1 MVIIKLAY
9 RNLVGA
15 GLRTW
20 LNVGILSFI
29 YVLIIWHQ
37 GLFNGM
43 LEQATRNTIMD
54 EVGGGQYWVDGYDP
68 FDPFTLDDSHGPVPD
83 VLAAMVTDRKAAP
96 ILIRQGTIYPEGRVQ
111 SVLIKGID
119 AEQDVL
125 NIDTRPLADE
135 EIDLPILIGPLMA
148 RKNGLDVGDTLTLRW
163 RDAHGVFDA
172 TDGEIVGIM
181 DTQVPTIDSGQ
192 IWVPLSRLGRMM
204 ALENEATLIVVDPAV
219 AVPADPDGWEFKD
232 HGFLLKDIRDVVKT
246 KRIGGSVIYIILL
259 FMALLAV
266 FDSQV
271 LAIFRRRKEIGT
283 LMALGMIRAR
293 VVALFTLEGAMHGIL
308 GVALAAVYGIPILM
322 VSAGIGIPLPGRADD
337 YGFAISSR
345 LFPVY
350 STWLLAG
357 TVAIVMLTVTVV
369 SYLPSRRIS
378 KMNPTEALKGKRS

>member
-1 MVIIKLAY
+1 MMIFKLAY

-37 GLFNGM
+37 GLFIGM
-43 LEQATRNTIMD
+43 LEQASRDTIMD
-54 EVGGGQYWVDGYDP
+54 EVGGGQYWIDGYDP
-68 FDPFTLDDSHGPVPD
+68 YDPFTIDDGHGPVPD
-83 VLAAMVTDRKAAP
+83 ALASLADDQKAAP
-96 ILIRQGTIYPEGRVQ
+96 ILIRQGTIYPEGRAQ

-119 AEQDVL
+119 PRQEVL
-125 NIDTRPLADE
+125 GIDTSPLASE
-135 EIDLPILIGPLMA
+135 ETDLPILIGPLTA
-148 RKNGLDVGDTLTLRW
+148 QKNGLSVGDTLTLRW
-163 RDAHGVFDA
+163 RDANGVFDA

-181 DTQVPTIDSGQ
+181 DTNVPAIDTGQ
-192 IWVPLSRLGRMM
+192 IWVPLSRLGRMV
-204 ALENEATLIVVDPAV
+204 ALENEATIIVLGQAV
-219 AVPADPDGWEFKD
+219 ERPADPAGWDFKD
-232 HGFLLKDIRDVVKT
+232 HDFLLKDIHDIVKS
-246 KRIGGSVIYIILL
+246 KRIGGSIIYMILL

-283 LMALGMIRAR
+283 LMALGLIRTR

-308 GVALAAVYGIPILM
+308 GIALAAVYGIPILI
-322 VSAGIGIPLPGRADD
+322 VSAGYGIPIPVSAKD

-350 STWLLAG
+350 SAWLLAG
-357 TVAIVMLTVTVV
+357 TVAVVMLTVTIV

-378 KMNPTEALKGKRS
+378 KMKPTEALKGKRS

>member
-37 GLFNGM
+37 GLFIGM
-43 LEQATRNTIMD
+43 LEQASRNTIMD
-54 EVGGGQYWVDGYDP
+54 EVGGGQYWIDGYDP
-68 FDPFTLDDSHGPVPD
+68 YDPFTLDDGHGSVPD
-83 VLAAMVTDRKAAP
+83 ALASLVAGKKAAP

-119 AEQDVL
+119 PEQEVL
-125 NIDTRPLADE
+125 GIDTRPLADE
-135 EIDLPILIGPLMA
+135 ETDLPILIGPLTA
-148 RKNGLDVGDTLTLRW
+148 QKNNLDVGDTLTLRW
-163 RDAHGVFDA
+163 RDANGVFDA

-181 DTQVPTIDSGQ
+181 DTNVPAIDTGQ
-192 IWVPLSRLGRMM
+192 IWVPLSQLGRMV
-204 ALENEATLIVVDPAV
+204 ALENEATIIVLGQAVDRLVDLA
-219 AVPADPDGWEFKD
+219 GWDFKD
-232 HGFLLKDIRDVVKT
+232 HAFLLKDIRDVVKS
-246 KRIGGSVIYIILL
+246 KRIGGSIIYIILL

-283 LMALGMIRAR
+283 LMALGMIRAK
-293 VVALFTLEGAMHGIL
+293 VVALFTLEGAMNGIL
-308 GVALAAVYGIPILM
+308 GIALAMVYGIPILI
-322 VSAGIGIPLPGRADD
+322 VSAGHGIPIPGTAKD

-357 TVAIVMLTVTVV
+357 TVAVVMLTVIIV

-378 KMNPTEALKGKRS
+378 KMKPTEALKGKRS